1 MTDYIIGVDL
11 GGTRLR
17 AALMDDDLAI
27 HARHEVLTEAEGGF
41 EATFGR
47 MKQLIR
53 AAMPPSDEPLLGIG
67 VSVPGPTNPFK
78 GVVELGTNLAGW
90 HDIPLANLLQDEF
103 GVPVFLGND
112 ANVAALAEATRGAA
126 RGYRH
131 IIFITVSTGIG
142 SGIIVDGHLLLGK
155 EGLAAEAGHIV
166 MLLDGEFTTLEK
178 QAAGPSLARQAR
190 ERIRAGEAS
199 IMAGMVDGDLEKITG
214 KTVGGAVLAGDTLA
228 NAIVSRAGTIL
239 GGGMASLLHIFNPEI
254 LVFGGGVSTI
264 GEPLFQPMR
273 AAIEANCIDKA
284 YWRNLKIEP
293 AALGENVSLIGAGA
307 LVMTRGGVEDLSAVK
322 TALDA

>member
-41 EATFGR
+41 EATLGR

-190 ERIRAGEAS
+190 ERIQAGEAS

>member
-27 HARHEVLTEAEGGF
+27 HARHEVLTEAEDGF
-41 EATFGR
+41 EATLGR

-53 AAMPPSDEPLLGIG
+53 AAMPPNDEPLLGIG

-190 ERIRAGEAS
+190 ERIQAGEAS

>member
-17 AALMDDDLAI
+17 AALMDDDLTI
-27 HARHEVLTEAEGGF
+27 HARQEVLTEAKKGLD
-41 EATFGR
+41 ATLER
-47 MKQLIR
+47 MKMLIR
-53 AAMPPSDEPLLGIG
+53 TVMPPPDQSLLGIG
-67 VSVPGPTNPFK
+67 VSIPGPTNPFK
-78 GVVELGTNLAGW
+78 GIVELGTNLAGW
-90 HDIPLANLLQDEF
+90 RDIPLASLLQDEF

-112 ANVAALAEATRGAA
+112 ANVAALAEATRGAG
-126 RGYRH
+126 RGHRH

-190 ERIRAGEAS
+190 ARIQAGESS
-199 IMAGMVDGDLEKITG
+199 IMSEMVQGNLEKIIG
-214 KTVGGAVLAGDTLA
+214 KTVGEAVRKDDPLAK
-228 NAIVSRAGTIL
+228 AIVSRAGTVL
-239 GGGMASLLHIFNPEI
+239 GGGMASLLHVFNPEI
-254 LVFGGGVSTI
+254 LIFGGGVSAI

-273 AAIEANCIDKA
+273 EAIEANCIDKA
-284 YWRNLKIEP
+284 YWRSLKIEP

-307 LVMTRGGVEDLSAVK
+307 LVITRGGVEDLSAVK
-322 TALDA
+322 AALDD